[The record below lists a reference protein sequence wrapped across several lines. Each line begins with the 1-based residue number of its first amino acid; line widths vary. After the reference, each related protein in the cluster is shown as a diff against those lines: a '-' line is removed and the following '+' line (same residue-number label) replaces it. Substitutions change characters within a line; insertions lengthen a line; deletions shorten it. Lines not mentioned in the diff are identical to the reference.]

1 MMKVANNDTIRKK
14 KPNFYALY
22 IKRSI
27 DFIISNLH
35 HTNPPPLIILFSR
48 KEGRDSPH
56 LIFLTKRTKNVSF

>member
-27 DFIISNLH
+27 DFIISLFLLLVLW
-35 HTNPPPLIILFSR
+35 PL
-48 KEGRDSPH
+48 
-56 LIFLTKRTKNVSF
+56 FLTLAIWIKADGYNPLKGDT

>member
-27 DFIISNLH
+27 DFIISLFLLLVLW
-35 HTNPPPLIILFSR
+35 PLF
-48 KEGRDSPH
+48 
-56 LIFLTKRTKNVSF
+56 LIFPKCQFKLEKS